1 MNSAERPDLLLD
13 ETVNEITGVFEVDH
27 VFPEVFKEEERHERL
42 GLWARIK
49 TFFGLRGR
57 AKKAVPDEP
66 GASDQGGE

>member
-13 ETVNEITGVFEVDH
+13 ETVSEITGVFEVDH

-49 TFFGLRGR
+49 AFFGLRGR
-57 AKKAVPDEP
+57 AKAKVPDQP
-66 GASDQGGE
+66 GARDPGG